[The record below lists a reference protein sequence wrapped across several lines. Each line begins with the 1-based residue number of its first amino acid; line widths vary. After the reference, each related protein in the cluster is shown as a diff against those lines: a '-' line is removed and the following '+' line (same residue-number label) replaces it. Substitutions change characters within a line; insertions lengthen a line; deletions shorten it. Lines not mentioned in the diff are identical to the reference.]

1 MVVWTGVRL
10 GVVGRFR
17 DGLGRFGGA
26 EQSSD
31 VVGVGE
37 SGPAQ
42 GGEDPDSSALD
53 G

>member
-1 MVVWTGVRL
+1 MSLHVRL

-37 SGPAQ
+37 SEPARE
-42 GGEDPDSSALD
+42 GKGPDSSALD

>member
-1 MVVWTGVRL
+1 MVVRIGVRL

-17 DGLGRFGGA
+17 DGLGRFGG
-26 EQSSD
+26 ENVQSLSD

-37 SGPAQ
+37 PLM
-42 GGEDPDSSALD
+42 DSSALD